1 MEYHLRIWWL
11 SHAQTPVISVSNLQY
26 LAELIDSN
34 FMQKWSKT
42 LKGKKMKKSLKIA
55 ILLLIV
61 LTSAPLLACTAF
73 FASQGD
79 KVLVGNNEDYIN
91 PITKIWFEPAEDKKY
106 GRVYSG

>member
-1 MEYHLRIWWL
+1 
-11 SHAQTPVISVSNLQY
+11 
-26 LAELIDSN
+26 
-34 FMQKWSKT
+34 
-42 LKGKKMKKSLKIA
+42 MKKSLKIA

-73 FASQGD
+73 FVSQGD

-106 GRVYSG
+106 GRVYFGFDNFWPQGGMNDQGLFFDGFATRQKKSKFQCISQNTKET